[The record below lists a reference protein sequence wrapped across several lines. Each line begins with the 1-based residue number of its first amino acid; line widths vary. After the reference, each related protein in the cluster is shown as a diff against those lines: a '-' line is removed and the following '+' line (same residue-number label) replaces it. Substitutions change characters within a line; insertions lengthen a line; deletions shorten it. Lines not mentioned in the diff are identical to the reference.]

1 MMKFFLLILCIH
13 SIELK
18 KIKMT
23 VTDGQAVE
31 LEYHVTMFTIQ
42 LSKPVSEPVTLN
54 LTAENQNIAY
64 PLKNSITILPSD
76 DTTPQLVF
84 VYGANI
90 GNTYIDITFN
100 STEIEKDEKHDRVR
114 IVVVNSLAIKFI
126 NILIGWVYFLAWS
139 VSFYPQTYKNFKRK
153 SVVGLNFDFVCYNM
167 TGFLAYSFFNVGLFW
182 VPSIQNDY
190 FKKYGGTEIPVQ
202 ANDVFFSLHAVTLTG
217 VTIIQC
223 IIYERGGQKV
233 SKVCKGLLFITY
245 LFAFCAFIPTCLSKL
260 NWLTYLYYFS
270 YIKLGVTLIK
280 YIPQAYMNY
289 KRKSTVGWSIENIKL
304 DFTGGSLSIIQMIL
318 LAYNN
323 NEWNSIFGDFTKFAL
338 GLFSVLFDILFL
350 LQHYVF
356 YRHHGKRCHHDENA
370 PHDERC
376 LILPIHS

>member
-1 MMKFFLLILCIH
+1 MMKIILLILCIH

-64 PLKNSITILPSD
+64 PLKKSITILPSD

-90 GNTYIDITFN
+90 GNTYIDISFN

-126 NILIGWVYFLAWS
+126 SILIGWVYFLAWS

-190 FKKYGGTEIPVQ
+190 FKRYGGTEIPVQ

-217 VTIIQC
+217 ITIIQC
-223 IIYERGGQKV
+223 IIYE
-233 SKVCKGLLFITY
+233 
-245 LFAFCAFIPTCLSKL
+245 
-260 NWLTYLYYFS
+260 
-270 YIKLGVTLIK
+270 
-280 YIPQAYMNY
+280 AYMNY

-304 DFTGGSLSIIQMIL
+304 DFTGGSLSIVQMIL

-338 GLFSVLFDILFL
+338 GLFSILFDILFL